1 METKLNSPVAKK
13 LAIQNQEQK
22 SFVKSESES
31 MHKLIRELNEQ
42 ALGILYS

>member
-1 METKLNSPVAKK
+1 METKLNSPAKK
-13 LAIQNQEQK
+13 QLVQNQEQR

-31 MHKLIRELNEQ
+31 MHKLIRELNDQ

>member
-1 METKLNSPVAKK
+1 METKLNSPTKK
-13 LAIQNQEQK
+13 QLIQSQEQK

-31 MHKLIRELNEQ
+31 MHKLIRELNDQ